1 MAMDG
6 GLFKKVF
13 GTKNARELK
22 RMQKTVAKV
31 NALELSIREL
41 SDADLKA
48 KTAEFRDALAAG
60 ATVEALLPE
69 AFAVGREASRRT
81 RDMRHFDMQ
90 IIGGITLHEGRIAE
104 MRTGEGKTVVA
115 VLAAYLNALVGKGVH
130 IVTVNDYLARRDAA
144 WMGPIYEALGITVGV
159 VQSGQDAVSK
169 RAAYQADVTYGTNNE
184 FGFDYLRDNMAF
196 RMEDKAQRSLE
207 FAIVDEVDSILI
219 DEARTPLIISGP
231 AQESTDLY
239 ATINRLAPRLKQQE
253 MVESDLPVRFGGEEV
268 EDTGDFF
275 IDEKNRQVELTERG
289 HGFIEEELIRLGL
302 LGEGESLYAP
312 AHLGLLHHV
321 HAALKAHAL
330 FKRDVHYMVQDAEI
344 VIVDEHTGRSMPG
357 RRWSEGIHQAVEAKE
372 GLSIQNESQTLAST
386 TFQNYFRLYGKL
398 AGMTGTADT
407 EAFEF
412 RSIYGLVVIVIPTH
426 APMVRDDRNDLVY
439 LTTDEKYDA
448 IVEDINECIEAS
460 QPVLVGT
467 TSIESSE
474 RLSKELQRRKIGH
487 SVLNAKQHE
496 REAEIIAQAGRAGV
510 VTIATNMAGR
520 GTDIVLGGNLEAELE
535 AAPDPE
541 SEALRGRWQARH
553 DAVVE
558 AGGLHIIGTER
569 HESRRIDNQ
578 LRGRAGRQGDPGSSR
593 FYLSMEDNLMRIFT
607 SDRMRGFMQNLGL
620 EKGEAIEARMV
631 SNSIEKAQ
639 RKVEGRN
646 FDIRKNLLEYDD
658 VANDQR
664 QVIYRLRNDL
674 MGSADL
680 SEAIQAIRHDVIE
693 DLIDDYVPPQ
703 SIEDQW
709 DIEGLEKVL
718 AAELNSV
725 QPIKHWLEEDESLSE
740 EPLREKIREQI
751 RIEYERK
758 EQDWGAQGIDMRLI
772 EKQIMLT
779 VLDQRW
785 KEHLATMD
793 HLRQGIQLRA
803 YAQKQPKQEYKREAF
818 ALFQSLLDNI
828 NRDVVRL
835 LSRVQLEGEQDVE
848 QMERRRREEQARR
861 MRFQHAASNALD
873 GEADGRADPR
883 RPETFVREERKVGR
897 NARCPC
903 GSGKKYK
910 HCHGKAA

>member
-1 MAMDG
+1 MDG

-13 GTKNARELK
+13 GTKNTRELK
-22 RMQKTVAKV
+22 RMRKTVAKV
-31 NALELSIREL
+31 NALEPSIKEL

-48 KTAEFRDALAAG
+48 KTVDFRNALAAG
-60 ATVEALLPE
+60 ATLEAILPE
-69 AFAVGREASRRT
+69 VFAVAREASRRT
-81 RDMRHFDMQ
+81 RDMRHFDVQ
-90 IIGGITLHEGRIAE
+90 IVGGITLHDGRIAE

-115 VLAAYLNALVGKGVH
+115 VLAAYLNALGGNSVH
-130 IVTVNDYLARRDAA
+130 IVTVNDYLARRDAN

-196 RMEDKAQRSLE
+196 RAEDKVQRSLD

-231 AQESTDLY
+231 AQESTELY
-239 ATINRLAPRLKQQE
+239 VTINRLAPRLKQQE

-289 HGFIEEELIRLGL
+289 HGFVEDELIRLGL
-302 LGEGESLYAP
+302 LAEGESLYAP

-330 FKRDVHYMVQDAEI
+330 FKRDVHYMVQNGEI
-344 VIVDEHTGRSMPG
+344 VIVDEHTGRAMPG
-357 RRWSEGIHQAVEAKE
+357 RRWSEGIHQAIEAKE

-398 AGMTGTADT
+398 SGMTGTADT

-412 RSIYGLVVIVIPTH
+412 RQIYGLDVVVIPTH

-448 IVEDINECIEAS
+448 IVEDINGCIETG

-474 RLSKELQRRKIGH
+474 RLSGELARRKIRH

-496 REAEIIAQAGRAGV
+496 REAEIVAQAGRPGV

-520 GTDIVLGGNLEAELE
+520 GTDIVLGGNLEVELE
-535 AAPDPE
+535 AAAEGERDGIRA
-541 SEALRGRWQARH
+541 SWRDRH
-553 DAVVE
+553 EAVVE

-578 LRGRAGRQGDPGSSR
+578 LRGRSGRQGDPGSSR

-607 SDRMRGFMQNLGL
+607 TDRMRGFMQNLGL

-664 QVIYRLRNDL
+664 QVVYRLRNDL
-674 MGSADL
+674 MGTADL
-680 SEAIQAIRHDVIE
+680 SEAIQNIRDDVIE
-693 DLIDDYVPPQ
+693 DLVDGHVPPQ

-709 DIEGLEKVL
+709 DVEGLEKTL

-725 QPIKHWLEEDESLSE
+725 QPIGSWLEEDESLSE
-740 EPLREKIREQI
+740 EPLRERIREQI
-751 RIEYERK
+751 RTEYERK
-758 EQDWGAQGIDMRLI
+758 EDEWRAQGIDMRVI

-779 VLDQRW
+779 VLDQKW

-793 HLRQGIQLRA
+793 HLRQGIHLRA

-818 ALFQSLLDNI
+818 GLFQDLLDNI

-835 LSRVQLEGEQDVE
+835 LSRVQLEREQDVE
-848 QMERRRREEQARR
+848 EMERRRREEQARR
-861 MRFQHAASNALD
+861 MRFQHAESTALD
-873 GEADGRADPR
+873 GQADGRAETR

-897 NARCPC
+897 NERCPC

-910 HCHGKAA
+910 HCCGKAA

>member
-60 ATVEALLPE
+60 ATLEALLPE

-144 WMGPIYEALGITVGV
+144 WMGPIYEAIGITVGV

-184 FGFDYLRDNMAF
+184 FGFDYLRNNMAF

-330 FKRDVHYMVQDAEI
+330 FKRDVHYMVQDDEI

-412 RSIYGLVVIVIPTH
+412 RSIYGLDVIVIPTH

-751 RIEYERK
+751 RTEYERK
-758 EQDWGAQGIDMRLI
+758 EHDWRAQGIDMRLI

>member
-1 MAMDG
+1 MDS

-41 SDADLKA
+41 SDADLMA

-60 ATVEALLPE
+60 ATLEALLPE

-130 IVTVNDYLARRDAA
+130 IVTVNDYLARRDAT

-169 RAAYQADVTYGTNNE
+169 RAAYRADVTYGTNNE

-239 ATINRLAPRLKQQE
+239 ATMNRLAPRLKQQE

-330 FKRDVHYMVQDAEI
+330 FKRDVHYMVQDGEI

-412 RSIYGLVVIVIPTH
+412 RSIYRLDVIVIPTH

-460 QPVLVGT
+460 HPVLVGT

-620 EKGEAIEARMV
+620 EEGEAIEARMV

-718 AAELNSV
+718 VAELNSV
-725 QPIKHWLEEDESLSE
+725 QPIKHWLEENESLSE

-751 RIEYERK
+751 RTEYERK
-758 EQDWGAQGIDMRLI
+758 EQDWRAQGIDMRLI

-785 KEHLATMD
+785 KEHLASMD
-793 HLRQGIQLRA
+793 HLRQGIHLRA

-818 ALFQSLLDNI
+818 ELFQSLLDNI

-835 LSRVQLEGEQDVE
+835 LSRVQLEREQDVE
-848 QMERRRREEQARR
+848 EMERRRREEQARR
-861 MRFQHAASNALD
+861 MRFQHASANALD
-873 GEADGRADPR
+873 GEPDGRPGPG